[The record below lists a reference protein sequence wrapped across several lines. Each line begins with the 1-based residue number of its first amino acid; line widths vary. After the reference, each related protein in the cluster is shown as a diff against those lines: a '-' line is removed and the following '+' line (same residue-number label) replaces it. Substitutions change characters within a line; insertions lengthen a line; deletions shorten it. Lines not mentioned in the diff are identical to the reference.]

1 MKTEVIVQ
9 PCFGGPIKMPDGYD
23 KASPVYMMQDSNP
36 SMKKRA
42 VIKINHHISIDDE
55 GDKESMVF
63 LQGNIAPRHAERS
76 QITYD
81 FSVIQGG
88 NANFEIGGDTGEI
101 TVNSLS
107 PLCVAKR
114 QCPTG
119 KLLSD
124 LFW

>member
-1 MKTEVIVQ
+1 METEVTVQ

-23 KASPVYMMQDSNP
+23 RASPVYMMQDSNP

-42 VIKINHHISIDDE
+42 KITINHHISIENE

-63 LQGNIAPRHAERS
+63 LQGNIACHDERS

-81 FSVIQGG
+81 FSVIQDGD
-88 NANFEIGGDTGEI
+88 ANFEIGGDTGEI
-101 TVNSLS
+101 TVRSLS

-114 QCPTG
+114 QCSNS
-119 KLLSD
+119 KL
-124 LFW
+124 FFFGE